1 MVEWFDFAVYGYLAT
16 TLAVVFFPSDNPT
29 ASLLSTFAVFA
40 AAFFVRPLGGL
51 FFGPLGDRIGR
62 QRVLATVII
71 LMSIATFAIGLLPG
85 YATIGIWAPLLLVVC
100 RLLQGFSAGG
110 EFGGGATFL
119 AEYSPDERR
128 GYMVSWLEFS
138 TLIGFILGS
147 GSVLI
152 MNSALGEDAMIAW
165 GWRIPFLIA
174 GPLGIVGLYIRLKL
188 EDTPEFRALENTG
201 EVSES
206 PLRES
211 ITQNWKQ
218 ILQVGGLVI
227 IQNVGFY
234 IVLVYMQT
242 YITEQLGFSSLSA
255 SISTTLTLL
264 FAMVLIPILGALSDR
279 VGRKPLLMVSCVGFA
294 LLTYPLMVL
303 MNQGNLLVA
312 ILGHVA
318 LGALLAIFISTS
330 VAALT
335 ELFPTRVRYGG
346 FSIGYNISVAIF
358 GGSAPYIA
366 VYLIDATGN
375 PLAPAFYVI
384 FGAVATLLTVLTIP
398 ETARMDLL
406 KTQEQLEEVPPDL
419 GSHGVARLACSRYRS
434 SPGIRGE
441 GRPDPCRWAR
451 NEVCAGGETWRD
463 GSLPG
468 GAGLRRGLRA
478 RHRRRRGARGRRA
491 HPLVGA
497 RRRPSGG
504 CGDHGPRR
512 RNALAG
518 PHRRPRPPGLVGLRG
533 APRGG
538 RTRVARPH
546 GAALR

>member
-1 MVEWFDFAVYGYLAT
+1 MDSHERAVEEAVPEVEEQTVLRAITGASIGNMVEWFDFAVYGYLAT
-16 TLAVVFFPSDNPT
+16 YIAANFFPSNNPT

-40 AAFFVRPLGGL
+40 AAFFVRPLGGI

-71 LMSIATFAIGLLPG
+71 LMSVATFAIGLLPT
-85 YATIGIWAPLLLVVC
+85 YATIGVLAPLLLVVC

-119 AEYSPDERR
+119 AEYSPDDRR
-128 GYMVSWLEFS
+128 GFLVSWLEFS

-147 GSVLI
+147 GVVLVL
-152 MNSALGEDAMIAW
+152 NSSLGEEAMTAW

-174 GPLGIVGLYIRLKL
+174 GPLGAVGLYIRLRL
-188 EDTPEFRALENTG
+188 EDTPEFRALESTG
-201 EVSES
+201 EVSQS

-242 YITEQLGFSSLSA
+242 YITEQLEYSSTSASLS
-255 SISTTLTLL
+255 TVFTLL
-264 FAMVLIPILGALSDR
+264 VAMVLIPPLGALSDR
-279 VGRKPLLMVSCVGFA
+279 VGRKPLLMASCIGFA
-294 LLTYPLMVL
+294 VLAYPLF
-303 MNQGNLLVA
+303 LLLNAGSLATA
-312 ILGHVA
+312 ILAHVA
-318 LGALLAIFISTS
+318 LGVLLALYISTS

-366 VYLIDATGN
+366 VYLIDATGSS
-375 PLAPAFYVI
+375 LSPAFYVI

-398 ETARMDLL
+398 ETARTDLK
-406 KTQEQLEEVPPDL
+406 KTQPHLEEA
-419 GSHGVARLACSRYRS
+419 S
-434 SPGIRGE
+434 
-441 GRPDPCRWAR
+441 
-451 NEVCAGGETWRD
+451 T
-463 GSLPG
+463 
-468 GAGLRRGLRA
+468 
-478 RHRRRRGARGRRA
+478 
-491 HPLVGA
+491 
-497 RRRPSGG
+497 
-504 CGDHGPRR
+504 
-512 RNALAG
+512 
-518 PHRRPRPPGLVGLRG
+518 
-533 APRGG
+533 
-538 RTRVARPH
+538 
-546 GAALR
+546 

>member
-1 MVEWFDFAVYGYLAT
+1 MRRAIARSSNSLYTNKAGKRAEESMDRRIVVDSHGGAVQQAVPEVEEQTILRATVGASIGNLVEWFDFAVYGYLAT

-51 FFGPLGDRIGR
+51 FFGPLGDKIGR

-71 LMSIATFAIGLLPG
+71 LMSLATFAIGLLPG

-147 GSVLI
+147 GSVLL
-152 MNSALGEDAMIAW
+152 MNSALGEDTMIAW

-201 EVSES
+201 EVAES
-206 PLRES
+206 PLRETM
-211 ITQNWKQ
+211 TQNWRQ

-264 FAMVLIPILGALSDR
+264 VAMVLIPILGALSDR

-294 LLTYPLMVL
+294 LLTYPLLLL

-312 ILGHVA
+312 ILGHIA

-375 PLAPAFYVI
+375 PLSPAFYVI
-384 FGAVATLLTVLTIP
+384 FGAVATLLTVLTIK
-398 ETARMDLL
+398 ETAGTDLL
-406 KTQEQLEEVPPDL
+406 KTQEDLEEV
-419 GSHGVARLACSRYRS
+419 SV
-434 SPGIRGE
+434 
-441 GRPDPCRWAR
+441 
-451 NEVCAGGETWRD
+451 
-463 GSLPG
+463 
-468 GAGLRRGLRA
+468 
-478 RHRRRRGARGRRA
+478 
-491 HPLVGA
+491 
-497 RRRPSGG
+497 
-504 CGDHGPRR
+504 
-512 RNALAG
+512 
-518 PHRRPRPPGLVGLRG
+518 
-533 APRGG
+533 
-538 RTRVARPH
+538 
-546 GAALR
+546 